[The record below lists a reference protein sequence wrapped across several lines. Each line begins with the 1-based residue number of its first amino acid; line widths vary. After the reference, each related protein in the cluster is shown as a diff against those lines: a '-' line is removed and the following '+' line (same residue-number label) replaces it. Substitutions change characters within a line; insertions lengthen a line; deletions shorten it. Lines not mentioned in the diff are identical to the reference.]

1 VAEGTLPQGR
11 MQVSYWRTKLGQQHW
26 LWPLIPG
33 LLLSVVI
40 EGATLPLNN
49 NKAPMVAPSAA
60 MQTIDPATLTPVPP
74 PVADNPDYTP
84 PPPQTTPPPSAP
96 DRESPLLDIVRE
108 LVKGGLPPPGAGIP
122 PNSESPP
129 SREPPVPN
137 ARPEFEVQSH
147 SQAPVA
153 VIAPEV
159 LEVFLGQKARFESR
173 SRHDPRLQLS
183 QHWIGPTGQRASGG
197 EFVVNTHG
205 LRLADYR
212 VVLEIADSRRRED
225 QTTAVLRIL
234 PPKLSLKATPRQV
247 KIGDPVTL
255 IARTSFKD
263 ADYRYRFIFGG
274 GENSPP
280 LANPIIRHT
289 FQQAGDFRVYAEL
302 LRQGKLLAKSQDISI
317 QVRPDYQIQLR
328 ADRTHATVGEA
339 VAFQGA
345 IEPLA
350 NGVAFRFNYGDGRG
364 SPPGSQAHSEHI
376 YTHPGTYQV
385 MLSARIGDLK
395 LKSQALEV
403 NVEALAA
410 AIDPQAGLPPPA
422 AGVTTNGWEWPWWL
436 SWLAF
441 GGGGMV
447 IGALIQR
454 LAQRG
459 GRPPLGAN
467 FKVRPL
473 LDKGKQ
479 LLDGDLKEEEL
490 ISVRL
495 RPVIDSGT
503 QTLQMEEKDDE
514 QV

>member
-1 VAEGTLPQGR
+1 
-11 MQVSYWRTKLGQQHW
+11 VSYWRTKLGQQPW
-26 LWPLIPG
+26 LWLLIPG
-33 LLLSVVI
+33 LLLSVVV
-40 EGATLPLNN
+40 EGATLALDNDQL
-49 NKAPMVAPSAA
+49 PMVAPPAA
-60 MQTIDPATLTPVPP
+60 MQTIDPSTLTQVPP
-74 PVADNPDYTP
+74 PVADNPDYAP
-84 PPPQTTPPPSAP
+84 PPTQTTPPPSTP
-96 DRESPLLDIVRE
+96 DRESPLLDVVRE
-108 LVKGGLPPPGAGIP
+108 LIEGGLPPSGAGIP

-129 SREPPVPN
+129 SREPPTPN
-137 ARPEFEVQSH
+137 ARPEFGVRSY

-153 VIAPEV
+153 VIAPEL

-212 VVLEIADSRRRED
+212 VVLEITDSRRRED
-225 QTTAVLRIL
+225 RTTAILRIL
-234 PPKLSLKATPRQV
+234 PPELSLKATPHQV

-255 IARTSFKD
+255 IAHTPFKD
-263 ADYRYRFIFGG
+263 TDYRYRFIFGD

-280 LANPIIRHT
+280 LANPVIHHA

-317 QVRPDYQIQLR
+317 QVQPDYQIQLR
-328 ADRTHATVGEA
+328 ADRTDATVGEA
-339 VAFQGA
+339 VLFQGA

-350 NGVAFRFNYGDGRG
+350 DGVVFRFNYGDGRD

-385 MLSARIGDLK
+385 TLSARIGDLE
-395 LKSQALEV
+395 LESQPLEINIKASV
-403 NVEALAA
+403 AV
-410 AIDPQAGLPPPA
+410 IDPQAGLPPPA

-436 SWLAF
+436 PWLAF

-459 GRPPLGAN
+459 SRPPPGAN

-473 LDKGKQ
+473 LDKGEQ
-479 LLDGDLKEEEL
+479 LLDGDLKEEEF

-495 RPVIDSGT
+495 RPVMDSGT
-503 QTLQMEEKDDE
+503 QTLQMKEKDNE